1 MSYSTYPSYIPELIS
16 GLGSTYWANVLI
28 PVEHPLHPR
37 MVWGPVSGQSTYS
50 VYHRPG
56 VTFNWSLVESLNN
69 LYEYTDNKRFLL
81 QPGDLGG
88 HTEDYVVLQNNDTSN
103 IAGFEFPGKP
113 LDKAAALGTVSYNY
127 NIFQNYPNPFNPVT
141 IIKFSIAAEDRVILK
156 VYDILG
162 REVKTLIDKDLKPG
176 EYQVE
181 FNSGELASGVYIYRL
196 TSGSYNSVKKMQLLK

>member
-141 IIKFSIAAEDRVILK
+141 TIKFSIANEDRVTLK
-156 VYDILG
+156 IYDILG
-162 REVKTLIDKDLKPG
+162 REVRTLIDKDLKPG
-176 EYQVE
+176 EYQAE
-181 FNSGELASGVYIYRL
+181 FNSEELASGVYIYRI